1 MKKVFLFTLIL
12 SFWIFS
18 AQGAELKIGSID
30 LGKAV
35 FESDEGKKATKL
47 LEEIINSKQTI
58 LLEKDDE
65 IKKLKEDL
73 DRQKKSSSFNV
84 DALNDKEDHLNKLIR
99 DVQIMFTDF
108 QKDVQKKETEFRT
121 GIIKELKEIIHDYA
135 EKEGYAIVFETGESG
150 ILYLLEK
157 INITDE
163 IIEKYNESSK
173 AKNKK

>member
-18 AQGAELKIGSID
+18 AQGAELKIGSIN

-47 LEEIINSKQTI
+47 LEEIVNSKQAI
-58 LLEKDDE
+58 LLGKDDE
-65 IKKLKEDL
+65 IKKLKEEL

-84 DALNDKEDHLNKLIR
+84 DALSDKEDHLNKLVR
-99 DVQIMFTDF
+99 DVQIMLSDF
-108 QKDVQKKETEFRT
+108 QKEVQKKETEFRRR
-121 GIIKELKEIIHDYA
+121 IVKDLNEIIHDYA
-135 EKEGYAIVFETGESG
+135 EEEGYVIIFETGESG
-150 ILYLLEK
+150 ILYSQEK

-163 IIEKYNESSK
+163 IIKKYNESSK